1 MSDEVKFVLFT
12 VIPIIQDVLIII
24 LFARGTILHRKR
36 KASKSDRIVSLS
48 PILLWVGAIGG
59 SLLSVPGTLSR
70 GTEQWPDGV
79 WYIFEAFI
87 LACIAMMLAY
97 CNETVTYEESKFEAS
112 NLLGIKHTYDY
123 GEITGIASK
132 GGDTILYCG
141 RRRIRLDTMSS
152 GGDKFVAYADK
163 AYFRQQKKYIPVRKS
178 KKDPMNGN
186 LDTPWLYLFFS
197 AFAFVTSICMIVFPG
212 LVLRP
217 ADDSIPDNAVEVQ
230 TTFSSFDRTKKHS
243 GTIQLN
249 APGYE
254 KPFVISWLSGYEV
267 SVPAPEMLCG
277 GELFHVVADET
288 RDQYYI
294 YAISSDDKGQLL
306 SAYDYNTAYRN
317 TQLVPCICLMIM
329 GVVIAVVSVFMV
341 LVGRHPERY
350 PGWFRGLFY
359 KGSAWTSPTGN
370 YLNAYTKRRNKKRH
384 HTKNKKK

>member
-141 RRRIRLDTMSS
+141 RRRIRLDTMSF

-163 AYFRQQKKYIPVRKS
+163 AYFRQHKKYIPVRMS
-178 KKDPMNGN
+178 RKDPMNGN
-186 LDTPWLYLFFS
+186 LDTPWLYFFIYLLG
-197 AFAFVTSICMIVFPG
+197 FACFVTMIVFPG
-212 LVLRP
+212 YTLRP
-217 ADDSIPDNAVEVQ
+217 ADSKLPADAMELRTS
-230 TTFSSFDRTKKHS
+230 FSSYERTKKEQ
-243 GTIQLN
+243 GTLILH
-249 APGYE
+249 AVDYE
-254 KPFVISWLSGYEV
+254 KPFTLSWLSGYEIAL
-267 SVPAPEMLCG
+267 PDPETLCS
-277 GELFHVVADET
+277 GEEYVLTIEEGKSK
-288 RDQYYI
+288 YWI
-294 YAISSDDKGQLL
+294 YSMSTGNGQEIIN
-306 SAYDYNTAYRN
+306 AYDRNTAYRN
-317 TQLVPCICLMIM
+317 TQIAPCIGLLIF
-329 GVVIAVVSVFMV
+329 GTLGSVFCIFGI

-384 HTKNKKK
+384 HGNK